1 MRGEC
6 FITKPAQY
14 AAVYDRGSTRV
25 SKLVVIKIVP
35 NGLNLSRYGFSVG
48 RRVGK
53 AVMRN
58 RVRRRFREIMRP
70 VSIKPGWDIV
80 LIARP
85 AAAQA
90 DFAALRK
97 SILGLLSGG
106 QLLVDEL

>member
-25 SKLVVIKIVP
+25 SELVVIKIMP
-35 NGLNLSRYGFSVG
+35 NGLNLPRYGFSVS

-53 AVMRN
+53 AVVRN
-58 RVRRRFREIMRP
+58 RVMRRFREIMRSVP
-70 VSIKPGWDIV
+70 VRPGWDIV

-90 DFAALRK
+90 DYTALRE
-97 SILGLLSGG
+97 SVSALLSDS

>member
-25 SKLVVIKIVP
+25 SELVVIKIAP
-35 NGLNLSRYGFSVG
+35 NGLGLSRYGFSVG

-53 AVMRN
+53 AVVRN
-58 RVRRRFREIMRP
+58 RVRRWFREIVRP
-70 VSIKPGWDIV
+70 VSVRPGWDIV

-90 DFAALRK
+90 DFATMRQ

-106 QLLVDEL
+106 QLLVDEI